1 MQLVKNFLYLTGA
14 EMVSK
19 VVTFVAIAYLARVV
33 GPVSFGYIEFV
44 TAVIL
49 CAGLIIDQGFGL
61 FGAREIAKAPEH
73 TGKIVSEIVLLRFVL
88 AIGVYAAVIVFAL
101 LFDCPPIV
109 TRLLFIYALSLLAM
123 PLLLQWVFQGHD
135 RMEMVATIQLVR
147 QIVFASVV
155 CLFVRD
161 ESLLWFVAVAEV
173 VGVGC
178 AAIYGLWMYRRCF
191 GGRIRLRIPLST
203 RAFREG
209 LPIGLSQMFWMVR
222 MFGATL
228 ILGFVASAQDVGFFA
243 SALRIFIALHTF
255 VWLYFFNLL
264 PSFSRM
270 WQQGYDALARLVDQ
284 SFHWVAWISSIVAAV
299 WISVA
304 PAVIIKVYGPAFGS
318 AGGTLQWLA
327 GVCLIAGLSGH
338 YRFALIAAG
347 QQKYEMVIS
356 AVGALVAVIL
366 IPIGYIKAGP
376 NGAAMALFVA
386 EITVWFASSWF
397 ARQRLRLVPSNHL
410 ILLLRPLL
418 AVVLTLAWLYM
429 LPLGS
434 NLVHAAAFVL
444 SVSGWALVLDAAVRD
459 RFRYLR
465 MTSYKSWVRYRNQ
478 RSHAS
483 F

>member
-1 MQLVKNFLYLTGA
+1 MCRANRRPG
-14 EMVSK
+14 
-19 VVTFVAIAYLARVV
+19 IW
-33 GPVSFGYIEFV
+33 SFW
-44 TAVIL
+44 
-49 CAGLIIDQGFGL
+49 C
-61 FGAREIAKAPEH
+61 REIAKAPEQ
-73 TGKIVSEIVLLRFVL
+73 TAKIVSEIVLLRFVL
-88 AIGVYAAVIVFAL
+88 AIGVYAAVIVFAF

-109 TRLLFIYALSLLAM
+109 TRLLFIYALSLLVT

-135 RMEMVATIQLVR
+135 RMETVATIQLVR

-161 ESLLWFVAVAEV
+161 ESLLWFVGVAEV

-178 AAIYGLWMYRRCF
+178 AAVYGLWVYGRCF
-191 GGRIRLRIPLST
+191 GGRIELRLPLST

-228 ILGFVASAQDVGFFA
+228 ILGFIASAQDVGFFA
-243 SALRIFIALHTF
+243 SALRILVALHTF

-270 WQQGYDALARLVDQ
+270 WQQGYEALAALVDQ

-304 PAVIIKVYGPAFGS
+304 PTVIIGVYGPAFGS

-327 GVCLIAGLSGH
+327 GVCLVAGLSGH

-347 QQKYEMVIS
+347 QQKCEMVVS

-366 IPIGYIKAGP
+366 IPIGYVKAGP
-376 NGAAMALFVA
+376 NGAAMALLVA
-386 EITVWFASSWF
+386 EITVWFGSSWF
-397 ARQRLRLVPSNHL
+397 ARQRLRLVPSRHL

-418 AVVLTLAWLYM
+418 AVALTSAWLYI
-429 LPLGS
+429 LPLNSKGI
-434 NLVHAAAFVL
+434 HIAALVL
-444 SVSGWALVLDAAVRD
+444 SLMVWAFVLDAAVRD
-459 RFRYLR
+459 RCRYLT
-465 MTSYKSWVRYRNQ
+465 TSYRSWVR
-478 RSHAS
+478 
-483 F
+483 